1 MELKEGKYL
10 KKLTGNAGEDA
21 ACELLMQSGYYI
33 VARNYRAAHGE
44 IDIIAENDKYIAF
57 VEVKT
62 RDEKNVAR
70 YGSPHLAVN
79 LKKRKNIVSA
89 ATVYRK
95 MRRSEKI
102 YRFDIIEVYVCHDPV
117 TGAGS
122 YRLNHMKGVFG
133 AGGRVGFR

>member
-1 MELKEGKYL
+1 MELREGKYL
-10 KKLTGNAGEDA
+10 KKMTGDAGEEA
-21 ACELLMQSGYYI
+21 ACELLRNSGYAI

-44 IDIIAENDKYIAF
+44 IDIIAEDEKYIVF

-62 RDEKNVAR
+62 RDEKNTVR
-70 YGSPHLAVN
+70 YGSPHLAVT

-95 MRRSEKI
+95 MRQSEKF
-102 YRFDIIEVYVCHDPV
+102 YRFDIIEVYLCHDPV